1 MGPPLDFCVY
11 TMYTYSVYKEKMKM
25 IKHLTVHGN
34 SSALIIEK
42 PILELLN
49 INLDTALEVSTDGR
63 NLSVSPVQDQTREKR
78 VKAALDKINKNH
90 GKTLKALA
98 K

>member
-1 MGPPLDFCVY
+1 
-11 TMYTYSVYKEKMKM
+11 M
-25 IKHLTVHGN
+25 IKHLTAHGN

-49 INLDTALEVSTDGR
+49 ITSQTALEVVTDGR
-63 NLSVSPVQDQTREKR
+63 NLIISPVSNAKQEKR
-78 VKAALDKINKNH
+78 IQQALSKVNLRH
-90 GKTLKALA
+90 SKTLKKLA

>member
-1 MGPPLDFCVY
+1 
-11 TMYTYSVYKEKMKM
+11 M
-25 IKHLTVHGN
+25 IKHLTIHGN

-49 INLDTALEVSTDGR
+49 ITSDTPLEVSTDGR
-63 NLSVSPVQDQTREKR
+63 NLIVSPVQDHTREKR
-78 VKAALDKINKNH
+78 VIAALDKINKNH